1 MLNKFI
7 RDFVE
12 GDQVVGFFVL
22 RKKETKVKKDGS
34 PYLSLE
40 LGDRTDRIRGTL
52 WESSPDLASQFN
64 VGDILKI
71 QGFVTSYQEELYIK
85 IEKIRKA
92 VAQDNIDL
100 KQFLPETDKDVRILS
115 LRLFSII
122 DSLQSPVIK
131 KLLRNIFDDIDFK
144 NKFLQAP
151 AAKLWHQN
159 YIGGLLEHTLQVTEI
174 CDKVLVYYKNINR
187 DILIAGSLLH
197 DIGKVFE
204 LSMEGFIDY
213 SDKGRLIGHV
223 MMGYEYVARKISDL
237 PELSEPIANQ
247 ILHII
252 LSHHGEKAQGAP
264 VVPMTLE
271 AMIMHGA
278 DYLDSQASAF
288 VRIIQKEKDS
298 GSKWSKYVNL
308 IDRYIYMGEDKK

>member
-7 RDFVE
+7 RDFAE
-12 GDQVVGFFVL
+12 GDQVLSFFIV
-22 RKKETKVKKDGS
+22 RKKETKLKKDGS

-40 LGDRTDRIRGTL
+40 LGDKTDRIRGTL
-52 WESSPDLASQFN
+52 WESSPEMANQFN
-64 VGDILKI
+64 VGDVLKI
-71 QGFVTSYQEELYIK
+71 QGVVTSYQEELYIK
-85 IEKIRKA
+85 IDKIRKA

-100 KQFLPETDKDVRILS
+100 KQFLPETDKDIRILS
-115 LRLFSII
+115 LRLFTII
-122 DSLQSPVIK
+122 DSLQSAVIK
-131 KLLRNIFDDIDFK
+131 KLLRNIFDDIEFK

-174 CDKVLVYYKNINR
+174 CDKVLVYYKNVNR

-213 SDKGRLIGHV
+213 SDKGRLLGHV

-237 PELSEPIANQ
+237 PELPEPVANQ

-252 LSHHGEKAQGAP
+252 LSHHGEKDQGAP

-288 VRIIQKEKDS
+288 VRIIQKEKDA

>member
-1 MLNKFI
+1 MLSKFI

-12 GDQVVGFFVL
+12 GEQVVGFFIL
-22 RKKETKVKKDGS
+22 RKKEIKSKKDSS

-52 WESSPDLASQFN
+52 WEGTPELANQYN
-64 VGDILKI
+64 AGDILKI
-71 QGFVTSYQEELYIK
+71 QGLVTSYQEELYIK
-85 IEKIRKA
+85 IDKMRKA
-92 VAQDNIDL
+92 VPQDNVDL
-100 KQFLPETDKDVRILS
+100 KQFLPETDKDVRILT

-122 DSLQSPVIK
+122 DSLHSAVIK
-131 KLLRNIFDDIDFK
+131 KLLHYIFDDIDFK

-174 CDKVLVYYKNINR
+174 CDKVLVYYKNVNR
-187 DILIAGSLLH
+187 DILIAGALLH

-223 MMGYEYVARKISDL
+223 MMGYEYAARKIAEL
-237 PELSEPIANQ
+237 PELPEATANQ

-252 LSHHGEKAQGAP
+252 LSHHGEKDQGAP

-271 AMIMHGA
+271 AMITHGA

-288 VRIIQKEKDS
+288 VRIIQKEKEL
-298 GSKWSKYVNL
+298 GTKWSKYVNL
-308 IDRYIYMGEDKK
+308 IDRYIYLGEEKK